1 MNGQKKIELPE
12 KKQNLDKKFI
22 ERMEYCANL
31 SGNPAK
37 LSKSS
42 GISRS
47 MISDYLS
54 GKSDPS
60 RSRLISIANA
70 AGVSIEWLV
79 TGIGEPQKT
88 YGLSDNPQEAY
99 IHHDSL
105 ARIPIMNLSASA
117 GGGSVVTTEDT
128 DGYLAFEPSWLHR
141 MGLNRAEL
149 FTMPTM
155 GESMEPTIKAG
166 EYVLCSSAEHHTK
179 IGDGIYVIRL
189 EGNILVKRLQVLP
202 GGILEISSDNAQFY
216 KAFTLDMKSNADFK
230 ILGKVI
236 FVHGIRRI

>member
-1 MNGQKKIELPE
+1 MDVEKVDDKEFAERITYAIELAGGPMQFAKKAGLSRAVLDKYKNGQ
-12 KKQNLDKKFI
+12 
-22 ERMEYCANL
+22 
-31 SGNPAK
+31 
-37 LSKSS
+37 
-42 GISRS
+42 
-47 MISDYLS
+47 
-54 GKSDPS
+54 SDPS
-60 RSRLISIANA
+60 RSRVISMAAA
-70 AGVSIEWLV
+70 AGVNFEWLA

-88 YGLSDNPQEAY
+88 YGLSDSTQESYA
-99 IHHDSL
+99 HQDSL
-105 ARIPIMNLSASA
+105 AKIPIMNVTASA

-216 KAFTLDMKSNADFK
+216 KSFTLDMKGNADFK
-230 ILGKVI
+230 ILGKVV
-236 FVHGIRRI
+236 FVHGIRRV

>member
-1 MNGQKKIELPE
+1 MPE
-12 KKQNLDKKFI
+12 FEKLG
-22 ERMEYCANL
+22 ERIKYCASKL
-31 SGNPAK
+31 GGYDSLFAK
-37 LSKSS
+37 TGIPVRTLNNYSAGINDIKSAALVSISKA
-42 GISRS
+42 
-47 MISDYLS
+47 
-54 GKSDPS
+54 
-60 RSRLISIANA
+60 AN
-70 AGVSIEWLV
+70 VNIEWLA
-79 TGIGEPQKT
+79 TGNGEPQKT
-88 YGLSDNPQEAY
+88 YGFSDNPQESF
-99 IHHDSL
+99 HHDPM
-105 ARIPIMNLSASA
+105 ARIPIMNVTASA

-189 EGNILVKRLQVLP
+189 EGNVLVKRLQVLP
-202 GGILEISSDNAQFY
+202 GGILEVSSDNSQFY
-216 KAFTLDMKSNADFK
+216 KPFRLDMKAETDFI
-230 ILGKVI
+230 ILGRVI